1 MSQEKSYVTV
11 NNRETL
17 KELIQHV
24 RESEYVAFDTE
35 TDSLNMRK
43 GQIIGFSVSG
53 EVGRGFYMPTM
64 VWNVERER
72 LEEVQIESKGAHEL
86 AKFVINQLT
95 GKKLICHNASFDL
108 RYVKNF
114 YGINL
119 LPFLHADTSL
129 LVHTVKEEG
138 AFGYGTPFGLK
149 SIAIMVQKEI
159 GLDVETE
166 ANKEQLALKDSIKA
180 NGGSTSKDNYEIYKA
195 DLEIL
200 SRYAAADTD
209 LTLRV
214 YSHFLK
220 VLIEEGLEKFFFE
233 DEVMPVYREV
243 TIPMEDHGIRLDIP
257 LLQETKDKIATDL
270 QEQATLVVQ
279 ELLKE
284 PKVRGWIIDQAVEAY
299 PPKSKGIFAQ
309 RLLELSNIEL
319 PKSEKTGKFTI
330 NKAAVAALQ
339 ESPIKD
345 FLMTGDIQYLT
356 KDQIVRTSLTLW
368 KEDNNGQFFNI
379 QSKDQMGKIAF
390 DVMGEK
396 PISSTTKGKP
406 QFDEDMIQSIKDK
419 YTWAKHLRLY
429 NKLTKIKTAYVDR
442 FLDSAE
448 DGRFFPYFKQNGTV
462 SGRYGSDMQQLPKPL
477 EPGQDDQII
486 IDYVN
491 LVRAFFIADEGT
503 KILDTDYASLEP
515 RVFATVAGDQGLKDI
530 FNNDLDF
537 YSHIAIKTEK
547 LEGVSAHTKAPNFLK
562 KVNPVKRQTAKAY
575 SLGVPYGMSG
585 YALAMSL
592 GVDRKEGE
600 RLVEGYL
607 DGFPE
612 LRKWR
617 EDSRKFIK
625 EHGYIKNKV
634 GRVRHLPQAKEI
646 YAALG
651 DKLIEDWRFRKDLE
665 RDYGVEY
672 TTNLYRDYKN
682 ALNNCLNFQIQSYSA
697 SIVNRAALQI
707 NRRFQ
712 RENII
717 GQVICQIHDQLIC
730 QVREED
736 VEKACKI
743 VQDCMEN
750 TTRLDGVELIAI
762 PEVSINFRDGH

>member
-1 MSQEKSYVTV
+1 MVQQKSYVTV
-11 NNRETL
+11 NSKETL
-17 KELIQHV
+17 KELIQHI
-24 RESEYVAFDTE
+24 RENEYIAFDTE
-35 TDSLNMRK
+35 TDSLNPRK
-43 GQIIGFSVSG
+43 GRIIGFSVSG
-53 EVGRGFYMPTM
+53 EVGKGFYMPTM
-64 VWNVERER
+64 IWNVDR
-72 LEEVQIESKGAHEL
+72 LEEVQIEGKGAHEL
-86 AKFVINQLT
+86 TKFVINQLIN
-95 GKKLICHNASFDL
+95 KKLICHNASFDL
-108 RYVKNF
+108 RYVKCF

-119 LPFLHADTSL
+119 LPSLHADTSL

-138 AFGYGTPFGLK
+138 AFGYGSPFGLK
-149 SIAIMVQKEI
+149 PIAIMVQKEI
-159 GLDVETE
+159 GLDVEKE
-166 ANKEQLALKDSIKA
+166 ANEEQVALKDSIKA
-180 NGGSTSKDNYEIYKA
+180 NGGSTSKESYEIYKA

-200 SRYAAADTD
+200 SKYAAADTD
-209 LTLRV
+209 LTLRI
-214 YSHFLK
+214 YKHFLE
-220 VLIEEGLEKFFFE
+220 VLIKEGLDKFFFE
-233 DEVMPVYREV
+233 EEVMPVYREV
-243 TIPMEDHGIRLDIP
+243 TIPMEEHGIRLDIP
-257 LLQETKDKIATDL
+257 LIQETRDRIAKDL
-270 QEQATLVVQ
+270 EEQSVLVVQ

-309 RLLELSNIEL
+309 RLLEHNNIEL

-330 NKAAVAALQ
+330 NKAAVSGLPNSAL
-339 ESPIKD
+339 KD
-345 FLMTGDIQYLT
+345 FLITGDTTYLT
-356 KDQIVRTSLTLW
+356 KDQIVRTSLSLW
-368 KEDNNGQFFNI
+368 KEDNSGQFFNI

-390 DVMGEK
+390 NVLGEK
-396 PISSTTKGKP
+396 PISSTTKGKA

-448 DGRFFPYFKQNGTV
+448 DGRFYPYFKQNGTV

-477 EPGQDDQII
+477 EPGQDEEMIMN
-486 IDYVN
+486 YTN

-503 KILDTDYASLEP
+503 KVLDTDYASLEP

-562 KVNPVKRQTAKAY
+562 KVDPVKRQTAKAY

-600 RLVEGYL
+600 RLIEGYL
-607 DGFPE
+607 DGFPQ
-612 LRKWR
+612 LREWR
-617 EDSRKFIK
+617 ENSRKFVK
-625 EHGYIKNKV
+625 EQGYIKNKV

-651 DKLIEDWRFRKDLE
+651 DKLIEDWRFRKELE
-665 RDYGVEY
+665 KDYGIEY
-672 TTNLYRDYKN
+672 VTSLYRDYKN

-712 RENII
+712 RENIV

-736 VEKACKI
+736 VSRACEI

-750 TTRLDGVELIAI
+750 TTKLDGVELIAI
-762 PEVSINFRDGH
+762 PEVSVNFRDGH